1 MTLSSTLENNSL
13 WLTLLYSFQTSL
25 HQVKEHENQQ
35 SRGPQGVPRLASSS
49 SSMLHTELIDWL
61 MATHRNVATKSQ
73 TSLGLIPDCLWGKAQ
88 PRTYF
93 LLQLFLRYNLHM
105 IKFNVCFQVYSSL
118 DFDKFGQATTI
129 TIKSPSLHQKVPLC
143 MFVANNLNP
152 FTPGRWKPATWFPS
166 LSLCLF

>member
-13 WLTLLYSFQTSL
+13 WLTLLYSFQTLL

-49 SSMLHTELIDWL
+49 SYMLHTELIDWL

-73 TSLGLIPDCLWGKAQ
+73 TSLGLIHDHLWGKAQ
-88 PRTYF
+88 PRAYF
-93 LLQLFLRYNLHM
+93 LLQLFLRYNLHT
-105 IKFNVCFQVYSSL
+105 IEFNVCFQVYSSL
-118 DFDKFGQATTI
+118 DFDKFGQAITI
-129 TIKSPSLHQKVPLC
+129 TIKSPLHQKVPLC
-143 MFVANNLNP
+143 IFVTNTPNP
-152 FTPGRWKPATWFPS
+152 FTPGPWKPATWFPS